1 MPAAVLLA
9 AILGLVVW
17 NIWNGR
23 GFSAKLADLI
33 GRTSRKRAVFGWAAG
48 TAIYFGWTS
57 VMALLLMGHGD
68 AIVTMPFEL
77 QVAAWRLGL
86 PGEAA
91 PGDVEWLLSCL
102 CGGLLLGLVA
112 LLVLRTIGRTPAG
125 IRYRS
130 LAAMR
135 GPSEW
140 PGAVALSLAAGIG
153 EELFFR
159 LTLPLLVA
167 IVTGSGLVGFA
178 VGLVAFGA
186 SHRHQGWAGVL
197 ATGIV
202 GVFLAFLY
210 LASGQLWLAM
220 LVHVVIDLNALVL
233 RPMLFPARE

>member
-1 MPAAVLLA
+1 MLAVVLLTVMVA
-9 AILGLVVW
+9 LVVA
-17 NIWNGR
+17 NIRNAR

-48 TAIYFGWTS
+48 TAIYFGWTA
-57 VMALLLMGHGD
+57 VMALVLLNRVD
-68 AIVTMPFEL
+68 AIVTMPVEL
-77 QVAAWRLGL
+77 QAAAWRLGL

-91 PGDVEWLLSCL
+91 PGDVTWLLLCL
-102 CGGLLLGLVA
+102 CSGVAFGLIA
-112 LLVLRTIGRTPAG
+112 LLILRRMGRVPAG

-130 LAAMR
+130 PAAMR
-135 GPSEW
+135 QADEW

-167 IVTGSGLVGFA
+167 IVTGSGLAGFA

-186 SHRHQGWAGVL
+186 SHRHQGRAGVL
-197 ATGIV
+197 ATGLV
-202 GVFLAFLY
+202 GAFLTMLY
-210 LASGQLWLAM
+210 MAIGQLWLAM

-233 RPMLFPARE
+233 RPMLFQARK

>member
-1 MPAAVLLA
+1 MVAVALLTA
-9 AILGLVVW
+9 MLGLVVW

-23 GFSAKLADLI
+23 GFSARLADLI

-48 TAIYFGWTS
+48 TAILFGWTS
-57 VMALLLMGHGD
+57 VMALMLLGRGG

-77 QVAAWRLGL
+77 QMAAWRLGL
-86 PGEAA
+86 PGEAD
-91 PGDVEWLLSCL
+91 PGDVRWLLLCL
-102 CGGLLLGLVA
+102 CGGLVLGLVA
-112 LLVLRTIGRTPAG
+112 LLILRRVGRVSAG

-130 LAAMR
+130 PAAVR

-167 IVTGSGLVGFA
+167 IVTGSGLAGFA

-186 SHRHQGWAGVL
+186 SHLHQGWAGIL
-197 ATGIV
+197 ATGLV
-202 GVFLAFLY
+202 GAFLTMLY
-210 LASGQLWLAM
+210 MAIGQLWLAM

-233 RPMLFPARE
+233 RPMLFPVRE

>member
-9 AILGLVVW
+9 AMLGLVVW
-17 NIWNGR
+17 NIRNGR

-57 VMALLLMGHGD
+57 AMALVLLNRVD
-68 AIVTMPFEL
+68 AIVTIPVEL
-77 QVAAWRLGL
+77 QAAAWRLGL

-91 PGDVEWLLSCL
+91 PGDVTWLLLYL
-102 CGGLLLGLVA
+102 CGGLLLGLSA
-112 LLVLRTIGRTPAG
+112 LLILRRMGRAPAG

-130 LAAMR
+130 PAAVR
-135 GPSEW
+135 QAGEW

-167 IVTGSGLVGFA
+167 IVTGSGLAGCA

-202 GVFLAFLY
+202 GVFLAGLY
-210 LASGQLWLAM
+210 LLTGQLWLAM

-233 RPMLFPARE
+233 RPMLFPARK